1 MKLSSAVGAKQQ
13 ACKQARPSGFRIS
26 AFMAAKLL
34 HTVKQIFGY
43 DRLLHIRN
51 DLLLL
56 YGVVDLLVNLEA
68 DRCTFEVYRAPGV
81 RPIFKNV
88 LYSFVCP

>member
-1 MKLSSAVGAKQQ
+1 MQDTVQPLKRGRTVSALCRK
-13 ACKQARPSGFRIS
+13 FE
-26 AFMAAKLL
+26 LL
-34 HTVKQIFGY
+34 RVLTDLLYTVKQFLGD

-56 YGVVDLLVNLEA
+56 YGVVDLLVNFEA
-68 DRCTFEVYRAPGV
+68 DRCTFEVYSAPGV
-81 RPIFKNV
+81 LPIFKNV

>member
-1 MKLSSAVGAKQQ
+1 LAG
-13 ACKQARPSGFRIS
+13 
-26 AFMAAKLL
+26 LL
-34 HTVKQIFGY
+34 YTVKQFLGD

-56 YGVVDLLVNLEA
+56 YGVADLLVNLEA
-68 DRCTFEVYRAPGV
+68 DRCAFEVYSAPGV

>member
-1 MKLSSAVGAKQQ
+1 MQDTVQPLKRGCPCSALCRKFELLRVLAK
-13 ACKQARPSGFRIS
+13 FRY
-26 AFMAAKLL
+26 
-34 HTVKQIFGY
+34 TVKQFLGD

-56 YGVVDLLVNLEA
+56 YGGVDILVNFEA
-68 DRCTFEVYRAPGV
+68 DRCAFEVYRAPGV

>member
-34 HTVKQIFGY
+34 HTVKQLFGY

-56 YGVVDLLVNLEA
+56 YGVADLLVNLEA
-68 DRCTFEVYRAPGV
+68 DRCTFEVYSAPGV
-81 RPIFKNV
+81 LPIFKNV
-88 LYSFVCP
+88 LYSCP

>member
-1 MKLSSAVGAKQQ
+1 
-13 ACKQARPSGFRIS
+13 
-26 AFMAAKLL
+26 MAAKLL
-34 HTVKQIFGY
+34 HTVKQLFGY

-56 YGVVDLLVNLEA
+56 YGVVDLLANFEA
-68 DRCTFEVYRAPGV
+68 DRCTFEVYSAPGV

-88 LYSFVCP
+88 LYSCP

>member
-1 MKLSSAVGAKQQ
+1 MQDTVQSLKRAAPCSALCRK
-13 ACKQARPSGFRIS
+13 FE
-26 AFMAAKLL
+26 LL
-34 HTVKQIFGY
+34 RVLADLLYTVKQFLGD

-68 DRCTFEVYRAPGV
+68 DRCTFEVYSAPGV
-81 RPIFKNV
+81 LPISKNV
-88 LYSFVCP
+88 FYSFVCP

>member
-13 ACKQARPSGFRIS
+13 ACKQACPSGFRIS

-34 HTVKQIFGY
+34 HTVKQLFGY

-51 DLLLL
+51 DLLLR
-56 YGVVDLLVNLEA
+56 YGVVDLLVNFEA
-68 DRCTFEVYRAPGV
+68 DRCAFEVYRAPGV
-81 RPIFKNV
+81 LSVFKNV
-88 LYSFVCP
+88 FYSLVCP

>member
-1 MKLSSAVGAKQQ
+1 LAD
-13 ACKQARPSGFRIS
+13 R
-26 AFMAAKLL
+26 LY
-34 HTVKQIFGY
+34 TVKQFLGD

-56 YGVVDLLVNLEA
+56 CGVADLLVNFEA
-68 DRCTFEVYRAPGV
+68 DRCTFEVYSAPGV
-81 RPIFKNV
+81 LPIFKNV